1 MNLCKKA
8 QIVLGALLLSI
19 ACAAGEA
26 AQSQIDVY
34 STAEYKRLNES
45 FSAACK
51 QNELLRKEVLALQKI
66 QVHAELTPV
75 DRARIDQIIKM
86 NDLTNTAYKIAVACA
101 VVLICVLLLIIV
113 ILSYRNKKWKERALR
128 LENEKKN
135 RLKAV

>member
-8 QIVLGALLLSI
+8 QIVLGLLLLSI

-26 AQSQIDVY
+26 AQSTIDVY

-45 FSAACK
+45 FSEACK

-66 QVHAELTPV
+66 QVHAELTPE

-86 NDLTNTAYKIAVACA
+86 NDLTSTAYKIAVACA
-101 VVLICVLLLIIV
+101 VMLICILSLIIL

-135 RLKAV
+135 KMKTA

>member
-8 QIVLGALLLSI
+8 QIVLGLLLLSI

-113 ILSYRNKKWKERALR
+113 ILSYRN
-128 LENEKKN
+128 
-135 RLKAV
+135 